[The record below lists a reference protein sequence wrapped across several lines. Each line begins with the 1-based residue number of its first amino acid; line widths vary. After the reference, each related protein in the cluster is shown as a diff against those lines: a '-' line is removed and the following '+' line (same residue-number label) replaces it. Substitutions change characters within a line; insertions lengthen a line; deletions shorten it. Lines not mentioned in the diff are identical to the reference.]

1 MIILLGSEKGGV
13 GKSNLAQNL
22 SVLIAQSG
30 GDVLLVDADPQET
43 SYEWAAER
51 ESMREKYPKAA
62 LVHYAKASGEI
73 REWLKEKAT
82 RYKHIVI
89 DAGGADSNALRA
101 AMTIADYMIIPFR
114 PKRRDLKTLPNI
126 ASLMRMALSL
136 NPDLQVRAL
145 VSQCP
150 ALPSQVYRIL
160 DAKQAC
166 ESFGLPT
173 LNAITMNRNSYDD
186 AEEDGLSVLENNI
199 DPKAEEEIR
208 AIALELWGNRS
219 WQD

>member
-22 SVLIAQSG
+22 SVLIAQAG
-30 GDVLLVDADPQET
+30 GDVFLVDADPQET

-51 ESMREKYPKAA
+51 ESMREKHPKAA

-136 NPDLQVRAL
+136 NPELQVRAL

-160 DAKQAC
+160 DAKAAC

>member
-13 GKSNLAQNL
+13 GKSNLAENI

-43 SYEWAAER
+43 SYDWAAER
-51 ESMREKYPKAA
+51 ERMREKYPNAA

-136 NPDLQVRAL
+136 NPELQVRAL
-145 VSQCP
+145 LSQCP

-160 DAKQAC
+160 EAKAAC

-186 AEEDGLSVLENNI
+186 AEEDGQSVLENNI

>member
-13 GKSNLAQNL
+13 GKSGLAQNI
-22 SVLIAQSG
+22 SVLIAQAG

-43 SYEWAAER
+43 SYDWAAER
-51 ESMREKYPKAA
+51 ESMREKYPEAPV
-62 LVHYAKASGEI
+62 VHYAKASGEI

-82 RYKHIVI
+82 RYRHIVI

-101 AMTIADYMIIPFR
+101 SMTIADYMIIPFR
-114 PKRRDLKTLPNI
+114 PKRRDLKTLPNV
-126 ASLMRMALSL
+126 ASLVRTAASL
-136 NPDLQVRAL
+136 NHELQVR
-145 VSQCP
+145 VIITQCP

-160 DAKQAC
+160 DAKAAAQ
-166 ESFGLPT
+166 SFGLKT
-173 LNAITMNRNSYDD
+173 LDAITMNRNSYDD
-186 AEEDGLSVLENNI
+186 AEEDGSSVLENNI

-208 AIALELWGNRS
+208 AIATELWGNRS

>member
-136 NPDLQVRAL
+136 NPELQVRAL

-160 DAKQAC
+160 DAKAAC